1 MTSYVSRKTQ
11 TMKIFMQFID
21 LPSLVSIMRQDA
33 ATSEDISV
41 DDLKIEVAGD
51 VLELSYPCRCGDFY
65 VINSLDLADIGCPLV
80 RHGRKIFIETSKDLP
95 ASVVLPCGSCS
106 LKVRLLI
113 NPNTRMRR
121 MECLKIF
128 CSLDA

>member
-51 VLELSYPCRCGDFY
+51 VLELSYPCIY

-113 NPNTRMRR
+113 NPNTRTRR

-128 CSLDA
+128 GSLDA